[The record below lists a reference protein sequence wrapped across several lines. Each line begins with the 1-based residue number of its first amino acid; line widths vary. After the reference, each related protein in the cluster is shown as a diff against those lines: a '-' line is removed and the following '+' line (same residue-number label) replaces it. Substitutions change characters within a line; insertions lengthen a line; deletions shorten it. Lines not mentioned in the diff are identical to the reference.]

1 MTSLAPIPVRALL
14 REGSRSVALP
24 PVAIL
29 AGGLGIWPAEETDPT
44 PKPLIEIG
52 GHPILWHVMR
62 HYYTYGMSEF
72 VVALGS
78 KREALIRYFLN
89 LHAIDRNLTVHT
101 RDGSVEFHDG
111 NGANLDWTVHLIDT
125 RPGTLSGGR
134 IKRLAPYVGK
144 GTFVLTR
151 SDRLSDVNLA
161 DLLAFHRAH
170 GKLATVVTARSPS
183 QLGHLDIGTNNV
195 VHRLHNE
202 PNSDTWIN
210 GAVFVLE
217 PGIFDYIAGDFTVW
231 EHESLKELIADG
243 ELVAY
248 RHAGFMHSM
257 DSPRNK
263 RLLEE
268 LWNSG
273 NAPWKVWD

>member
-1 MTSLAPIPVRALL
+1 MTSLAPPPVRALL
-14 REGSRSVALP
+14 REGSPAVALP

-29 AGGLGIWPAEETDPT
+29 AGGLGTWPSEETDHV

-52 GHPILWHVMR
+52 GHPVLWHVMR

-72 VVALGS
+72 VVALGW
-78 KREALIRYFLN
+78 KKEAVIRYFLD
-89 LHAIDRNLTVHT
+89 LYAVDRDLTIHT
-101 RDGSVEFHDG
+101 RDGSLEFHDG
-111 NGANLDWTVHLIDT
+111 NGAGLDWTVHLIDT
-125 RPGTLSGGR
+125 RPDTLSGGR
-134 IKRLAPYVGK
+134 VKRLAHYVGN
-144 GTFVLTR
+144 GTFMLTR
-151 SDRLSDVNLA
+151 CDRLSDVNLA

-170 GKLATVVTARSPS
+170 GKLATVITARSPS
-183 QLGHLDIGTNNV
+183 HLGHLDIGIDNV

-202 PNSDTWIN
+202 PNSDTWTN
-210 GAVFVLE
+210 GAFFVLE

-248 RHAGFMHSM
+248 RHRGFMHCV
-257 DSPRNK
+257 DTPRDK
-263 RLLEE
+263 RRLDE

-273 NAPWKVWD
+273 NAPWKIWD